1 MHLNSPATIAV
12 KCLKTNRL
20 KQLALCKDRMSETL
34 QKSPV
39 RHLIVAEDCDGQR
52 LDNFLLRELKGL
64 PKARLYRLLRKG
76 ELRVNKKR
84 VKPDYR
90 VIAGDDIRIPPLQL
104 ATVAAPAKP
113 SDQLLQELKA
123 SIVLEDELL
132 LVLNKPSGL
141 AVHGGSGLRL
151 GLIEA
156 LRQLYP
162 EQRFLELV
170 HRLDRDTSGLILV
183 AKKRVALK
191 ALHEQLRSKQ
201 VDKRYLALVKG
212 AWPARKQHVI
222 AALEKN
228 TLQSGE
234 RMVRESVDGK
244 PSRTEYSV
252 LERFQGASLVEA
264 RPLTGRTHQIR
275 VHCQIGG
282 HPILGDVKYGLDED
296 NKQAKRMGLSRLF
309 LHAYRLQFE
318 LEGRSYRLEA
328 PLPEALEN
336 VLQRYRQVSISGQ
349 VKA

>member
-1 MHLNSPATIAV
+1 
-12 KCLKTNRL
+12 
-20 KQLALCKDRMSETL
+20 MSETL